1 MAIGD
6 KLFELIKSSMILNE
20 RVQTLSE
27 KVDRMDSD
35 VKDINKRLVR
45 IETLAELAQKSRL
58 IEKTE

>member
-27 KVDRMDSD
+27 KVDRMDND

-58 IEKTE
+58 LTKA